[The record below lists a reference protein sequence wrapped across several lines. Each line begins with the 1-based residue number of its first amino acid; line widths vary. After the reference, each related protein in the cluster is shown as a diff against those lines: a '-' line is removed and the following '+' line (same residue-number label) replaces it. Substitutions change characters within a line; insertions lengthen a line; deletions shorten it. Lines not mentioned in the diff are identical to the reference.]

1 MYEHV
6 EEVYD
11 GAAVGASQSASL
23 SMVAAAVSWKNTSSD
38 MLCQICC
45 VRSII
50 SNLPAPRF
58 LPYRIVG
65 FLRSITIE

>member
-1 MYEHV
+1 MA
-6 EEVYD
+6 
-11 GAAVGASQSASL
+11 GRAAGASQSASL

-50 SNLPAPRF
+50 SQSACAKSAANLSPA
-58 LPYRIVG
+58 
-65 FLRSITIE
+65 

>member
-1 MYEHV
+1 M
-6 EEVYD
+6 
-11 GAAVGASQSASL
+11 AAAAGSQSASL

-45 VRSII
+45 VRSISQSACAMASQPQI
-50 SNLPAPRF
+50 FHLRIW
-58 LPYRIVG
+58 RHIVG

>member
-50 SNLPAPRF
+50 SQSACARQGVSRKSSTF
-58 LPYRIVG
+58 SFG
-65 FLRSITIE
+65 GT